1 MTRIFRYWAPVAVY
15 SAAIAWA
22 SLVPVPE
29 GLPEFWEIDKAYHFA
44 AYAAMGWLW
53 VRAMSPKEGLKNP
66 RAVIIAGVAAFL
78 FGALMEVLQSFVPE
92 RNPDLID
99 AIVNGAGGVT
109 GAFISNRVFAFMG
122 QSRRRRI

>member
-44 AYAAMGWLW
+44 AYAAMGVLW
-53 VRAMSPKEGLKNP
+53 VRAMSPKEGPKSP
-66 RAVIIAGVAAFL
+66 RAAVIAGAAAFI
-78 FGALMEVLQSFVPE
+78 FGALMEMLQSFVPE
-92 RNPDLID
+92 RTPDVID

-109 GAFISNRVFAFMG
+109 GALITNRVFAFMG

>member
-1 MTRIFRYWAPVAVY
+1 M
-15 SAAIAWA
+15 IAWA
-22 SLVPVPE
+22 SLTPMPE
-29 GLPEFWEIDKAYHFA
+29 GLPDIWEIDKAYHFA

-53 VRAMSPKEGLKNP
+53 VRATRSKEGFAGP

-78 FGALMEVLQSFVPE
+78 FGALVEMLQSFVPE
-92 RNPDLID
+92 RTPDVID

-109 GAFISNRVFAFMG
+109 GAVISSRVFSFMG